1 MAIITNLDQVR
12 RGHEHFLAGNA
23 RLLVEAENMAGR
35 HALTY
40 VRQHSDFTRRSGK
53 LQDKTKY
60 RIVRTAGGRLL
71 RISNPMPYAASID
84 TGSKA
89 HWIYPKQTSSQ
100 GRTIRGSALK
110 FVGRAGVMVFRRRVW
125 HPGTR
130 PYKFLYNATDSAY
143 RVLGQELRR
152 GMTEIAERF

>member
-1 MAIITNLDQVR
+1 MITNLDEVR
-12 RGHEHFLAGNA
+12 RGHERFLAGNA
-23 RLLVEAENMAGR
+23 RLIGESEELAGR

-40 VRQHSDFTRRSGK
+40 VQLHSEFKRRTGK
-53 LQDKTKY
+53 LQDRTRY
-60 RIVRTAGGRLL
+60 RVIRTAGGKLL

-89 HWIYPKQTSSQ
+89 HMIYPKQTFSG
-100 GRTIRGSALK
+100 GRMVRGQVLA
-110 FVGRAGVMVFRRRVW
+110 FRGRGGAMVFARRVK

-143 RVLGQELRR
+143 RVLGHELNR
-152 GMTEIAERF
+152 GMTELAARF

>member
-1 MAIITNLDQVR
+1 MITNLEEVK
-12 RGHEHFLAGNA
+12 RGHAHFLAGNA
-23 RLLVEAENMAGR
+23 RLIVDAETIAGR

-40 VRQHSDFTRRSGK
+40 VQRYSEFTRRTGK
-53 LQDKTKY
+53 LQDTTRF

-71 RISNPMPYAASID
+71 RIANPQAYAASID

-89 HWIYPKQTSSQ
+89 HRITAKN
-100 GRTIRGSALK
+100 GKALR
-110 FVGRAGVMVFRRRVW
+110 FMSRSGVMIFRRSVW

-143 RVLGQELRR
+143 RVLGQELKR
-152 GMTEIAERF
+152 GMTVLAERF